1 MQTIIIQLATAF
13 FGSLGFSIMFRVR
26 GRLLLPA
33 SLGGLFTW
41 SIYLLLHHLTGTIFS
56 PCLLASAFAAA
67 YAELLARL
75 LHAPAT
81 LFVIPSAIPL
91 IPGSYLYYGMLAAV
105 QNRMADCQ
113 TQFFLMMEF
122 AIAIALGMSV
132 VWTIIYMS
140 SHISHSHRTAG

>member
-1 MQTIIIQLATAF
+1 MQTVLIQLAAAF

-26 GRLLLPA
+26 GKLLLPA

-41 SIYLLLHHLTGTIFS
+41 SIYLFLFHITHHVFA
-56 PCLLASAFAAA
+56 PCLAASAFAAG
-67 YAELLARL
+67 YAEVLARL

-105 QNRMADCQ
+105 QNRMEEFQ
-113 TQFFLMMEF
+113 QQFFVMMDF
-122 AIAIALGMSV
+122 AIAIALGMSII
-132 VWTIIYMS
+132 WTVIYMS
-140 SHISHSHRTAG
+140 SRFHHHRTAG